1 MDKIGLFFVYLLVT
15 AGVTYLV
22 RMIPLVFI
30 RKKINNRFVKSFLY
44 YVPYSVLTVMTIPD
58 IFFSTDYII
67 SGVLGTLVAIFLAS
81 RKKGLLTVAV
91 GASLTVLLAELLLG
105 IWV

>member
-1 MDKIGLFFVYLLVT
+1 MDKIGLFFLYLLVT
-15 AGVTYLV
+15 AVVTYLV

-30 RKKINNRFVKSFLY
+30 RKKISNRFVKSFLY
-44 YVPYSVLTVMTIPD
+44 YIPYSVLTVMTIPD
-58 IFFSTDYII
+58 IFFSTDYVI